1 MGEKYPRIVAVEPL
15 VNWRLFVTFD
25 NGVSK
30 IYDCA
35 PLLETEPFRPL
46 RDKAFFRCAYAD
58 PHGYAVVWDDRV
70 DLAESEIWIHG
81 EIADQ
86 ATSAAPKHLIEKGDR
101 VVFVRRDDEVDLH
114 PLTQT
119 LLDLRGS
126 VPVSGPQDF
135 TAIREQ
141 VREAHAQKVA
151 EDTP

>member
-15 VNWRLFVTFD
+15 VNWRLLVTF
-25 NGVSK
+25 NNEVSK

-35 PLLETEPFRPL
+35 PLLETEPFRL
-46 RDKAFFRCAYAD
+46 LQDKAFFRRAHAD

-70 DLAESEIWIHG
+70 DLAESEVWIHG
-81 EIADQ
+81 EIVEQ
-86 ATSAAPKHLIEKGDR
+86 ATSAASKHLIERGDR
-101 VVFVRRDDEVDLH
+101 VSFVCRGDEVVLQ

-126 VPVSGPQDF
+126 VPVSGPQNF

-141 VREAHAQKVA
+141 VRETHAQKIA
-151 EDTP
+151 EESP